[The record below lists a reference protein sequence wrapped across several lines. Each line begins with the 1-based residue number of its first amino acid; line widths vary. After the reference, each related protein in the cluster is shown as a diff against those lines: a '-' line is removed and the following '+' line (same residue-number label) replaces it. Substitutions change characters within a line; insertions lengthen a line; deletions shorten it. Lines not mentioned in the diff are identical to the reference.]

1 MLTTNSAPEPDA
13 PERSWFSISSPTER
27 TRDCTAVAVIAH
39 ILPIALW
46 LAWTAQPC
54 AATEAPI
61 HLAQRSTDLLQL
73 GKNMLGLGE
82 ETPEGQTTT
91 GITNGVPFLVRFRDT
106 VGGLKPGAPVHV
118 RGMQM
123 GAVREVRITFDPATA
138 SFDIPVVIELDPTP
152 FKGKATG
159 ADANRVQDAVAAM
172 VRKGLRADLAPANL
186 IPGELGV
193 TLELQPDATP
203 ADLRKGE
210 GGLLEIPTTG
220 RPFEPLT
227 TKLERISER
236 ISALPLE
243 QAAVDM
249 NKLIAAARRNVEDPA
264 LRRLLSNLAETS
276 EALTP
281 AARRLDPTLRAAAD
295 LAARASTALAEA
307 RLMLERSD
315 ALPQELESALREFT
329 NSVHSLRLL
338 AEMLERQ
345 PQALLRG
352 KPS

>member
-1 MLTTNSAPEPDA
+1 MIKSHVAIKRPHDSKL
-13 PERSWFSISSPTER
+13 SIARISP
-27 TRDCTAVAVIAH
+27 
-39 ILPIALW
+39 ILLISLW
-46 LAWTAQPC
+46 LAWTTQPC
-54 AATEAPI
+54 AASQAPI
-61 HLAQRSTDLLQL
+61 QLAQRTTDLLQL
-73 GKNMLGLGE
+73 GKDALGMGE
-82 ETPEGQTTT
+82 QTPEGQAST

-152 FKGKATG
+152 FKGEATD
-159 ADANRVQDAVAAM
+159 ADANQVQDAVAAM

-193 TLELQPDATP
+193 MLELQPEATP
-203 ADLRKGE
+203 AELRHGE

-220 RPFEPLT
+220 MPFEPLT
-227 TKLERISER
+227 TKLERVAAR

-243 QAAVDM
+243 QTVAQM
-249 NKLIAAARRNVEDPA
+249 NSLIAAVRRSIEDPE
-264 LRRLLSNLAETS
+264 LRRLLTNLAETS

-281 AARRLDPTLRAAAD
+281 AARRLDPTLRAATD
-295 LAARASTALAEA
+295 MAARASAALAEA
-307 RLMLERSD
+307 RLLLEQSG
-315 ALPQELESALREFT
+315 ALPQELDGALGEFT
-329 NSVHSLRLL
+329 NFARSLRML

-345 PQALLRG
+345 PQALLLG
-352 KPS
+352 KGS